1 MMKPLSCLLGAIFF
15 ISHSGFGAI
24 QPFESPRGRFQIE
37 IQDDWRAVK
46 DLYGIPF
53 TFLGPKNGPRR
64 AVVLVTPTGTE
75 DLVFNEKALSKNQ
88 RSYREGR
95 ENWLKSRSGKA
106 LRFFPYQKETWAPNL
121 EAHHLGFEYQ
131 LGDQKFAEN
140 SYYIFCDKKI
150 FHLKSLV
157 PTELGTS
164 EQRATGNTVKSFRC
178 TNS

>member
-1 MMKPLSCLLGAIFF
+1 MKILPFF
-15 ISHSGFGAI
+15 ISAILLFSKSGLSALET
-24 QPFESPRGRFQIE
+24 FESPRGKFQIE
-37 IQDDWRAVK
+37 IQENWRAVK

-95 ENWLKSRSGKA
+95 EKWLKSRSGKA
-106 LRFFPYQKETWAPNL
+106 LRFFPYQKEIWAPNL
-121 EAHHLGFEYQ
+121 EVHHLGFEYQ

-150 FHLKSLV
+150 VHLKSLV

-164 EQRATGNTVKSFRC
+164 EQQATENTVKSFRC
-178 TNS
+178 N

>member
-1 MMKPLSCLLGAIFF
+1 MKIPHIILAGFCLLTAL
-15 ISHSGFGAI
+15 GFGATEKLETERGK
-24 QPFESPRGRFQIE
+24 FEIE
-37 IQDDWRAVK
+37 VSNDWKVVK

-64 AVVLVTPTGTE
+64 AVVLVTPTGTQ
-75 DLVFNEKALSKNQ
+75 DLEFNEQALSKND

-95 ENWLKSRSGKA
+95 ERWLKSRSGKA

-131 LGDQKFAEN
+131 LGDQKFSEN
-140 SYYIFCDKKI
+140 SYYVVCDKKI

-157 PTELGTS
+157 PTELGVS
-164 EQRATGNTVKSFRC
+164 EQQTTENTIKSFRC